1 MQRITALKRVWL
13 IDVLKSSVSLAQKV
27 GAWHCG
33 FLSKQK
39 IEVQPVSSN
48 YMILIDKFLFAKDV
62 EKLFLELRIFYPYA
76 VKYEKV
82 KGYCAMQ

>member
-48 YMILIDKFLFAKDV
+48 YMILIDKFLFAK
-62 EKLFLELRIFYPYA
+62 EKLWETFPWAQDFLPLCCKIWE
-76 VKYEKV
+76 
-82 KGYCAMQ
+82 G